1 MSVQLHPIHWLALFG
16 LVIALVMLAGAF
28 RCRGVALK
36 ILLIMLGI
44 ASAAPA
50 GLVVMVS
57 YPEWVDPRF
66 RVYKDFFAAIQPG
79 MSRDDV
85 KTLLEKHYPESGP
98 RSRPILFLE
107 DESSLNFFMH
117 PEPGHTEPN
126 CEGIL
131 LKIENDRVTTKTYSP
146 D

>member
-1 MSVQLHPIHWLALFG
+1 MNVQLHPIHWLALFG
-16 LVIALVMLAGAF
+16 SVIAIVLLVGAF
-28 RCRGVALK
+28 RCRGVTMK
-36 ILLIMLGI
+36 ILLVMLGI

-50 GLVVMVS
+50 GLVVMAS

-79 MSRDDV
+79 MSRNEV
-85 KTLLEKHYPESGP
+85 KALLEKHYPEGGT
-98 RSRPILFLE
+98 RSRPTLFLE
-107 DESSLNFFMH
+107 DETSLTFFMH

-126 CEGIL
+126 CESIL
-131 LKIENDRVTTKTYSP
+131 LKLENDRVTAKTYSP

>member
-1 MSVQLHPIHWLALFG
+1 MHPIHWLALFG
-16 LVIALVMLAGAF
+16 LVITLVLLVGAF
-28 RCRGVALK
+28 RCRGAVLK
-36 ILLIMLGI
+36 ILLVMLGI

-79 MSRDDV
+79 MSREEV
-85 KTLLEKHYPESGP
+85 KALLSKRYPEGGA
-98 RSRPILFLE
+98 REKPILYLE
-107 DESSLNFFMH
+107 DEDSLNYFMH
-117 PEPGHTEPN
+117 PEAGHTEPN
-126 CEGIL
+126 CEAIL
-131 LKIENDRVTTKTYSP
+131 VKLEKDRVTKKIYSP